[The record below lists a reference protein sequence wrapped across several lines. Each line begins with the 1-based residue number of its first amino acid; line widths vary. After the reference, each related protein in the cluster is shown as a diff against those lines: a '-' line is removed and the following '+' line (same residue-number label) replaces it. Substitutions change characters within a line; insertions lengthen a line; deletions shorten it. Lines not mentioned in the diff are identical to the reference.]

1 MRSRPCAFSTRTS
14 TGEVR
19 MMINRFQLNR
29 AFLALALAALAC
41 VVPVAGSAEALPSG
55 EHLLGNVAI
64 EPAYDDYNG
73 SIVYLLTPNRL
84 APLGANNPIN
94 NVNTHA
100 VAPLYL
106 IVYPP
111 GTAGTFNCMGVPGNC
126 PDHAGAIAGLANSKE
141 PLVYTDASAVPGHD
155 HLVGMPRTGDFN
167 VAWRVF
173 VELFKP
179 GVTVTHITTLAQLK
193 AAWSANSLDEVDT
206 GITFV
211 CSVVSEHAYLAGT
224 PVA

>member
-1 MRSRPCAFSTRTS
+1 
-14 TGEVR
+14 

-41 VVPVAGSAEALPSG
+41 VVPVAGSADALPSG

-64 EPAYDDYNG
+64 EPAYDDFNG

-94 NVNTHA
+94 NVNPHA

-111 GTAGTFNCMGVPGNC
+111 GTATTFNCIGVPVNC
-126 PDHAGAIAGLANSKE
+126 PDHAGAIAGVATAVR
-141 PLVYTDASAVPGHD
+141 PDVHPTDASRLPCHH
-155 HLVGMPRTGDFN
+155 HLVGT
-167 VAWRVF
+167 
-173 VELFKP
+173 
-179 GVTVTHITTLAQLK
+179 
-193 AAWSANSLDEVDT
+193 
-206 GITFV
+206 
-211 CSVVSEHAYLAGT
+211 
-224 PVA
+224 

>member
-1 MRSRPCAFSTRTS
+1 
-14 TGEVR
+14 

-29 AFLALALAALAC
+29 AFLASALAAVAC
-41 VVPVAGSAEALPSG
+41 VVPVAGSADALPSG

-94 NVNTHA
+94 NVNPHA

-106 IVYPP
+106 VVYPP

-126 PDHAGAIAGLANSKE
+126 PDHDGAIAGVATGVM
-141 PLVYTDASAVPGHD
+141 PDVYGTDASRVPGHD

-167 VAWRVF
+167 VAWRVY
-173 VELFKP
+173 VELFTP
-179 GVTVTHITTLAQLK
+179 GATVTHITTLA
-193 AAWSANSLDEVDT
+193 
-206 GITFV
+206 
-211 CSVVSEHAYLAGT
+211 
-224 PVA
+224 